1 MRSATAGLRLVSA
14 DDVRRRAVAVDP
26 RELVWV
32 DLNQPTEEDVGWLER
47 TFHFHPLALEDVRLR
62 HQRAKLDEYPDYYFG
77 VLYAVRSDPGQRRVR
92 TSELQ
97 FFWGATY
104 LVTLHTEPFPEIDH
118 LVQRVGSDNLPPVVG
133 EDRREVSIADLAYRL
148 IDAVVDTYFPA
159 VDAVAEWSEAIE
171 SGMFA
176 SSRRPPRGT
185 LQAIFNLKKDLLG
198 LRKVI
203 SPSREAVNVLLR
215 REQHLFGDD
224 LQPYFQDVY
233 DHTVRAIDSLDTYRD
248 LLSSALDTYLSI
260 VSNDVSQTVKKMTA
274 VTAILM
280 VDALV
285 AGIYGMNFDRIPELH
300 WEYGYAWALGLML
313 VLSLVLWALF
323 RRIEWW

>member
-1 MRSATAGLRLVSA
+1 MRSAMAGLRLVSA
-14 DDVRRRAVAVDP
+14 DDVRRGSVDLDP
-26 RELVWV
+26 RDLVWV
-32 DLNQPTEEDVGWLER
+32 DLSQPTEDDISWLER
-47 TFHFHPLALEDVRLR
+47 TFHFHPLAMEDVRLR
-62 HQRAKLDEYPDYYFG
+62 HQRAKLDEYTDYYFG
-77 VLYAVRSDPGQRRVR
+77 VLYAVRTDPAQRRVR
-92 TSELQ
+92 TAELQ
-97 FFWGATY
+97 FFWGGSY
-104 LVTLHTEPFPEIDH
+104 LVTLHADPFPEIDH
-118 LVQRVGSDNLPPVVG
+118 LAERLRSESLPPVVG
-133 EDRREVSIADLAYRL
+133 EHTREVSIADLAYRL

-171 SGMFA
+171 SRMFA

-248 LLSSALDTYLSI
+248 LLTSALDTYLSI
-260 VSNDVSQTVKKMTA
+260 VSNDVAQTVKKMTA

-285 AGIYGMNFDRIPELH
+285 AGIYGMNFDRMPELH

-313 VLSLVLWALF
+313 VLSAALWALF

>member
-1 MRSATAGLRLVSA
+1 
-14 DDVRRRAVAVDP
+14 
-26 RELVWV
+26 
-32 DLNQPTEEDVGWLER
+32 
-47 TFHFHPLALEDVRLR
+47 
-62 HQRAKLDEYPDYYFG
+62 
-77 VLYAVRSDPGQRRVR
+77 VRSD
-92 TSELQ
+92 S
-97 FFWGATY
+97 
-104 LVTLHTEPFPEIDH
+104 
-118 LVQRVGSDNLPPVVG
+118 LPPVVG
-133 EDRREVSIADLAYRL
+133 ENTRGASIADLAYRL

-171 SGMFA
+171 SSMFA
-176 SSRRPPRGT
+176 TGHRPPRGT
-185 LQAIFNLKKDLLG
+185 LQAIFNLKKDLLA

-215 REQHLFGDD
+215 REQRLFGDD

-248 LLSSALDTYLSI
+248 LLTSALDTYLSI
-260 VSNDVSQTVKKMTA
+260 VSNDLSQTVKKMTA

-313 VLSLVLWALF
+313 VLSGALWALF